1 MPRQPKSRY
10 STFENRLWT
19 WQDCRIDVDT
29 FTIYVGSDEREDH
42 ATNSEVG
49 VEHGVTFA
57 MADRFEQNMAFLAKM
72 DADRPITIYL
82 GSEGGN
88 WEDGMQMFGALLNSP
103 NPTTIIGIKHCRSMT
118 SIIPLAADKFV
129 MRPPTEYMIHY
140 GYWGFEGTAKGE
152 AESAYASLQRSNQM
166 MERIYIAR
174 LQSQGRFS
182 KSPTSEISEFLRD
195 NFDRRVDAF
204 FSTTETAA
212 LGFTDG
218 VVRGPVSLATKI
230 NQARRD
236 SMYAAIID

>member
-1 MPRQPKSRY
+1 MATPKSRY

-19 WQDCRIDVDT
+19 WQDCRIDADA

-42 ATNSEVG
+42 IAEVG

-57 MADRFEQNMAFLAKM
+57 MADRFEQNMCFLAKL
-72 DADRPITIYL
+72 DPTKPITIYL

-103 NPTTIIGIKHCRSMT
+103 NPTTIIGLKHCRSMT

-152 AESAYASLQRSNQM
+152 AESAYASLQRSNKM
-166 MERIYIAR
+166 MERIYTAR
-174 LQSQGRFS
+174 LRSQGRFANS
-182 KSPTSEISEFLRD
+182 SEEEIAKFLRD
-195 NFDRRVDAF
+195 NFDSKVDAY
-204 FSTTETAA
+204 FSTTEAAA
-212 LGFTDG
+212 LGFSDG
-218 VVRGPVSLATKI
+218 IVRGPVEKATEI
-230 NQARRD
+230 NRARRD
-236 SMYAAIID
+236 SMYAAILA